1 MCIFRFVPQHLVL
14 DISVLPLMVS
24 AIKALP
30 LLVLVLIF
38 GVMFESKAMS
48 HSPRSKPNS
57 TVAISL
63 FHTMCPL
70 IAISI
75 NKNNS

>member
-1 MCIFRFVPQHLVL
+1 MCIFRFEPQHWVH
-14 DISVLPLMVS
+14 DISMLPLMVS
-24 AIKALP
+24 AMKALP

-63 FHTMCPL
+63 FHTMCSL
-70 IAISI
+70 IAVSI
-75 NKNNS
+75 TKNNS